1 MIIVVHF
8 VYRTMIL
15 MLYAVML
22 EEITVGVVKMPSGME
37 KVMNKIVNQSEKHEK
52 ETSGNRVYE
61 AEVIFI
67 NLKVK

>member
-1 MIIVVHF
+1 
-8 VYRTMIL
+8 
-15 MLYAVML
+15 MLCAVML

-37 KVMNKIVNQSEKHEK
+37 KVMNKIVNQSIGKPEKV
-52 ETSGNRVYE
+52 TSENKVYE